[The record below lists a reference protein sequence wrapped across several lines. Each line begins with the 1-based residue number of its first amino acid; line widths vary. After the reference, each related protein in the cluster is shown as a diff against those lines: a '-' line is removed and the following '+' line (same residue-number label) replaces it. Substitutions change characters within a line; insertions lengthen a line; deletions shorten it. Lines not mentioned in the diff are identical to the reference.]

1 MLMHENLD
9 EKILNQYSPLL
20 LAYIGDAVYEL
31 SVRTQLVA
39 AGQRRIKDIHHDA
52 VEKVRAE
59 CQAKIVRRI
68 YDRLTEHEKEI
79 VRRARNT
86 KSTPPKN
93 VDLQD
98 YRWST
103 GLEALIGYLY
113 LKGDQDR
120 LADIFRLISQPN
132 EAD

>member
-31 SVRTQLVA
+31 LVRTRLVA
-39 AGQRRIKDIHHDA
+39 AGQRRIKDIHQDV
-52 VEKVRAE
+52 VEKVRAGY
-59 CQAKIVRRI
+59 QAKIVRRL
-68 YDRLTEHEKEI
+68 YDQLAAHEQEI
-79 VRRARNT
+79 IRRGRNT

-93 VDLQD
+93 ADLQD

-103 GLEALIGYLY
+103 GFEALVGYLY
-113 LKGDQDR
+113 LKGEQER
-120 LADIFRLISQPN
+120 LLDIFRIISELN
-132 EAD
+132 